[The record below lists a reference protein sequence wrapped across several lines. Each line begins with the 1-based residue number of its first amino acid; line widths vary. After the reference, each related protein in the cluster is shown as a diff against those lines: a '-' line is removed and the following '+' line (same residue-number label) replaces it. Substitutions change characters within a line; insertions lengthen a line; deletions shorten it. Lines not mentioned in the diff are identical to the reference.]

1 MRPDD
6 DWLCLYCNGER
17 DPSGR
22 RCERASPFCSSG
34 CVESYQLRIGTGTIQ
49 RRVCFSRDGGVCAS
63 CGLDC
68 HALYLRLRP
77 LPAERRREILDEAF
91 RGDGGGKGLRKGSRL
106 TQVRYDG
113 IVARCH
119 PGDLWQADHI
129 RAVMHGGGQATSA
142 AQYQTLCTPCH
153 LEKTRRERGGN

>member
-1 MRPDD
+1 MV
-6 DWLCLYCNGER
+6 ETIR
-17 DPSGR
+17 DP
-22 RCERASPFCSSG
+22 A
-34 CVESYQLRIGTGTIQ
+34 T
-49 RRVCFSRDGGVCAS
+49 RDEVCAV
-63 CGLDC
+63 
-68 HALYLRLRP
+68 AI
-77 LPAERRREILDEAF
+77 AEAF

-153 LEKTRRERGGN
+153 LEKTRRERGGKKSQIINL